1 MKISRAI
8 KISFVLLF
16 LFGQNALLL
25 GQVQNHIE
33 LDIAEVSRM
42 ALENNFDI
50 QVYRLDRRISEKE
63 LLKARAVY
71 DTGLDGFY
79 RYNEDRLARSSIIF
93 GERTS
98 TVTQGGTLSKTL
110 PTGTA
115 LSLGAEHKRQFTDSA
130 FSSLNPYHES
140 TISASIIQPFG
151 KNALG
156 ILDRNTVK
164 IAGLDVDNAVYTSLD
179 KIEAELAD
187 TQKAYWNLLL
197 AYKDVELTENM
208 LNNSKDLHAANKRNF
223 DIGLVEPPELY
234 AVEANLKQR
243 QGDMVFSKD
252 KLNSALNLLR
262 FKLNLNKD
270 LLIKTKDEFRCEEIE
285 ADFRKVI
292 TKALKNRRD
301 YKAAKNTIKVMD
313 LEVEMKKNSLWP
325 QIDLKGTF
333 KKNGLDREFGESIKE
348 INLEDNVEYT
358 AEVIFSFPLENNKAR
373 AEYSQKELE
382 KAKALVGLKKVE
394 CLILVQVHDAFIH
407 AKSLYESS
415 KLLKEAAGLEEKKYL
430 GEKDRFS
437 KGRSDTDRL
446 LRYQD
451 DYLRASVISIR
462 SLYNYKV
469 AVIDLKAAMN
479 NILESEES

>member
-1 MKISRAI
+1 MRIPRIINILLALL
-8 KISFVLLF
+8 FVLRLDTVV
-16 LFGQNALLL
+16 L
-25 GQVQNHIE
+25 GQVQNRIE
-33 LDIAEVSRM
+33 LDITEVSRM

-63 LLKARAVY
+63 LLKAKAVY

-98 TVTQGGTLSKTL
+98 DVMQGGTLSKTL

-115 LSLGAEHKRQFTDSA
+115 LSLGAEHRRQFTDSA

-140 TISASIIQPFG
+140 TISVSITQPFG

-208 LNNSKDLHAANKRNF
+208 LNNSKDLYAANNINF
-223 DIGLVEPPELY
+223 DIGLVEPPEFY

-243 QGDMVFSKD
+243 QKDVVLSKD

-262 FKLNLNKD
+262 FKLNLDKN
-270 LLIKTKDEFRCEEIE
+270 LSIKTKDKFRCEEIE
-285 ADFRKVI
+285 TDFRKVI
-292 TKALKNRRD
+292 ERAFLNRRD
-301 YKAAKNTIKVMD
+301 YKAAKNMVKAMD

-333 KKNGLDREFGESIKE
+333 KKNGLDREFGESIRE
-348 INLEDNVEYT
+348 INLEDNAEYT
-358 AEVIFSFPLENNKAR
+358 AEVIFSFPLENRKAK

-382 KAKALVGLKKVE
+382 KAKALVNLKKVE

-407 AKSLYESS
+407 AKSLYESAN
-415 KLLKEAAGLEEKKYL
+415 LLKEAAELEGKKYL
-430 GEKDRFS
+430 GEEDRFS
-437 KGRSDTDRL
+437 KGRSGTDRL
-446 LRYQD
+446 LRYQH
-451 DYLRASVISIR
+451 DYLRASVISLR
-462 SLYNYKV
+462 SLYSYK
-469 AVIDLKAAMN
+469 AAIIDLKATMN
-479 NILESEES
+479 SILESEES